1 MTITDIVSSPQG
13 SGQATGSGIVLDSSG
28 DILTNAHVIAGG
40 RQIQVTFSDGRTVN
54 ATVVG
59 FGLTTRVQKTTTTA
73 TIAMAAINRSVFLSA
88 GSTPRL

>member
-1 MTITDIVSSPQG
+1 MNTATASPQLAETINTAR
-13 SGQATGSGIVLDSSG
+13 S
-28 DILTNAHVIAGG
+28 N
-40 RQIQVTFSDGRTVN
+40 VN